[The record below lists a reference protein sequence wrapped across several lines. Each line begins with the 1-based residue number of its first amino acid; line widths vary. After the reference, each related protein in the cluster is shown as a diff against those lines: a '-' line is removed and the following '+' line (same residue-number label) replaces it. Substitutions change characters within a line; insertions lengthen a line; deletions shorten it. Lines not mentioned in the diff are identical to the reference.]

1 MFRVQ
6 NLNAQHLL
14 HLSFSIAGDLV
25 TAAQSAVCAWL
36 CVCVCVPGESSE
48 LLKSLEP
55 RGENLLVGIFE
66 NAFKWM
72 KLFTPPP
79 LLPLHTPLSLACKL
93 APAVWPPLGGVSLVA
108 N

>member
-25 TAAQSAVCAWL
+25 TAAQSAHG
-36 CVCVCVPGESSE
+36 VCVCVPGESSE
-48 LLKSLEP
+48 LLKSTEP

-72 KLFTPPP
+72 KLFPPVSP
-79 LLPLHTPLSLACKL
+79 LLPLRIPLCLACKL

>member
-25 TAAQSAVCAWL
+25 TAAQSAVCMYM
-36 CVCVCVPGESSE
+36 CVCVPGESSE
-48 LLKSLEP
+48 LLKSTEP

-72 KLFTPPP
+72 KLSPPVPP
-79 LLPLHTPLSLACKL
+79 LLPLHTPSVPCL
-93 APAVWPPLGGVSLVA
+93 
-108 N
+108 